1 MKKTQIIGDV
11 HLDDRYIGYLD
22 FQVQTIK
29 KLIAPKVRSKIE
41 QRRTSQREK
50 KRIIKCVLFLL
61 VDILFLKGIY
71 DVLVVPSHF
80 YF

>member
-29 KLIAPKVRSKIE
+29 KIIDAENCQDIIFLGDLFEKRSPSPKVLLALQNILDYIPRDKKILTNE
-41 QRRTSQREK
+41 IE
-50 KRIIKCVLFLL
+50 
-61 VDILFLKGIY
+61 
-71 DVLVVPSHF
+71 
-80 YF
+80 